1 MSGSIGGYCMSKT
14 IIKYTVLST
23 LVLSFLFSF
32 NFPTVV
38 AQSNDDFSRETS
50 FELFLEASEWTLI
63 NGLSVY
69 HRQGIDKLREKL
81 LYDYRVSRP
90 IVYDNYMANNGWI
103 LTFIAISS
111 IPSRATH
118 ALQRLYKYDADSL
131 SYEFWVNV
139 VSVSENSMDK
149 PRQVFYITSTDGQY
163 GIRKILRESDQV
175 ILSHTV
181 SATDNS
187 ESIEIKLPLTD
198 DVLYQME
205 AWDYPDHYK
214 GTDIPSLMKSL
225 Q

>member
-1 MSGSIGGYCMSKT
+1 MTQI
-14 IIKYTVLST
+14 IIKHTVLSM
-23 LVLSFLFSF
+23 LFTSLIF
-32 NFPTVV
+32 AFSSPKVP

-50 FELFLEASEWTLI
+50 FRLFLEASEWTLI
-63 NGLSVY
+63 NGLNVY
-69 HRQGIDKLREKL
+69 HQQGIDKLNEKL

-90 IVYDNYMANNGWI
+90 IVYDNYVANNGWI

-118 ALQRLYKYDADSL
+118 GLKRLYKYDADSL

-139 VSVSENSMDK
+139 VSVSEDSMDK

-181 SATDNS
+181 STTDNS

-214 GTDIPSLMKSL
+214 GTDIPSLMKSP